1 MITDFKKIDSLSPSD
16 FEIFVRDVFV
26 AAGWTD
32 AMITKVGQEF
42 QHGDGGVDIFAYKN
56 KRKFAIE
63 VKQRK
68 AGTTVDVKA
77 LNQLVTGAKLANV
90 ASMILVTN
98 SYFTSEVKVR
108 ALRLGVELMD
118 RDGLQD
124 LWIKKHSE
132 IGREIKP
139 RQYQETVIQESLD
152 KFNGGKNRLLLEM
165 ATGLGK
171 TYTVAHLI
179 KQILK
184 QGNVKRVLF
193 LAHQVEI
200 LLQSV
205 TAFKNVLGIGT
216 YSFSACF
223 GGADPEPTDFVFGSF
238 DTLFSKIATL
248 EKETFDI
255 VIVDEAHH
263 TPAVTYAAVVEHFHP
278 KLLVGLTATPFRE
291 DSKDVLAFFG
301 GSAGHVGKYDLAWAL
316 RHNKLA
322 FPKYLVLLDDLDQ
335 SRIDQLSAGMSIKDL
350 DQQLFL
356 HKKDE
361 EVVRIIEK
369 TVRDKEIPNP
379 KGIVFCRSIKHINHL
394 IQFFPTGSATFVHS
408 KMTDQQRWQN
418 IRDFREGT
426 YRYILVRDLFN
437 EGVDIPETNLLVFM
451 RYTGSHTVWLQ
462 QLGRGL
468 RKTPNKDFVYVL
480 DFVGSL
486 ERLNEVH
493 QLTKSVNN
501 TPIEKE
507 NWEEPP
513 PRAKKET
520 VHNSSLEVNYSQ
532 SAAQVLEL
540 IEAMQYRLKS
550 RMQAVE
556 VLQRYYGDYE
566 KIPALNEVESAL
578 IDTTADQI
586 ATHFDSYF
594 GYLEAALPE
603 QYDQDLF
610 KNLCFDYAEKFY
622 QENHICPSFRAISL
636 ANQHNGLLA
645 CSELDVKFFLHSEKE
660 LEKHLSEKYELVESK
675 KQVVADAVEI
685 ELPIE
690 NVTITETDE
699 ESSLIDKYFYVIN
712 TRQDLLKLPIEER
725 AEIKRV
731 FNSEFRFLNALQ
743 NKKAQTDN
751 NLIPFPEH
759 PPLYN
764 WHSFFQ
770 RDIKK

>member
-1 MITDFKKIDSLSPSD
+1 MINNFKKIDSLSSSD

-26 AAGWTD
+26 AAGWSD
-32 AMITKVGQEF
+32 AIITKVGQEF
-42 QHGDGGVDIFAYKN
+42 QHGDGGVDIFAYKA

-63 VKQRK
+63 VKQRTV
-68 AGTTVDVKA
+68 GITVDIKA

-90 ASMILVTN
+90 TNMILVTN

-108 ALRLGVELMD
+108 ALRLGVELID
-118 RDGLQD
+118 RDALQN
-124 LWIKKHSE
+124 LWIEKHSE

-139 RQYQETVIQESLD
+139 RTYQETVINDSVAR
-152 KFNGGKNRLLLEM
+152 FYGGKSRLLIEM

-171 TYTVAHLI
+171 TYTVAHLV
-179 KQILK
+179 KRLLQ
-184 QGNVKRVLF
+184 QGKVKRVLF

-223 GGADPEPTDFVFGSF
+223 GGANPENTDFVFGSF
-238 DTLFSKIATL
+238 DTLFSKIATM
-248 EKETFDI
+248 EKEMFDV

-263 TPAVTYAAVVEHFHP
+263 TPASTYAMVVEHFHP

-291 DSKDVLAFFG
+291 DNKDVLAFFG

-335 SRIDQLSAGMSIKDL
+335 SRIDQLDKGMSISDL
-350 DQQLFL
+350 DRRLFL

-369 TVRDKEIPNP
+369 TVQDKQIQNL
-379 KGIVFCRSIKHINHL
+379 KGIVFCRNIAHIKYL
-394 IQFFPTGSATFVHS
+394 IQFFPAGSATFVHS

-418 IRDFREGT
+418 IRDFREGN

-468 RKTPNKDFVYVL
+468 RKTPNKDYVHVL

-486 ERLNEVH
+486 ERLSEVH
-493 QLTKSVNN
+493 QLTKRVNSI
-501 TPIEKE
+501 PIEKD
-507 NWEEPP
+507 NWEPS
-513 PRAKKET
+513 PRDKKET

-532 SAAQVLEL
+532 SAAQVLQL
-540 IEAMQYRLKS
+540 IEELQYRLKS
-550 RMQAVE
+550 RMQAIE
-556 VLQRYYGDYE
+556 VLRKYHRNYNN
-566 KIPALNEVESAL
+566 IPALNKVESVLAD
-578 IDTTADQI
+578 ITADQI

-594 GYLEAALPE
+594 GYLEAALTG
-603 QYDQDLF
+603 QYDQSF
-610 KNLCFDYAEKFY
+610 FRNLCLDYAMQFY
-622 QENHICPSFRAISL
+622 QQNNICPTFRAISL
-636 ANQHNGLLA
+636 ANQYNALLA
-645 CSELDVKFFLHSEKE
+645 CSEPEVKFLIGNEGE
-660 LEKHLSEKYELVESK
+660 LESYLVGKNKLLETIY
-675 KQVVADAVEI
+675 QVVAD
-685 ELPIE
+685 PIE
-690 NVTITETDE
+690 ITSSIKAMDTNVNE
-699 ESSLIDKYFYVIN
+699 ESLLISKYSAIIK
-712 TRQDLLKLPIEER
+712 TRQDLLTLSTEDR
-725 AEIKRV
+725 AEIKKV
-731 FNSEFRFLNALQ
+731 FKSEFRFLSCLQ
-743 NKKAQTDN
+743 NKK
-751 NLIPFPEH
+751 
-759 PPLYN
+759 
-764 WHSFFQ
+764 
-770 RDIKK
+770 

>member
-1 MITDFKKIDSLSPSD
+1 MINDFKKIDSLSPSD

-26 AAGWTD
+26 AAGWSD
-32 AMITKVGQEF
+32 AIITRVGQEF
-42 QHGDGGVDIFAYKN
+42 QHGDGGVDIFAYKA

-63 VKQRK
+63 VKQRA

-90 ASMILVTN
+90 NNMILVTN

-108 ALRLGVELMD
+108 ALRLGVELTD
-118 RDGLQD
+118 RDGLQN

-139 RQYQETVIQESLD
+139 RKYQETVIEDSLTR
-152 KFNGGKNRLLLEM
+152 FNDGKNRLLIEM

-171 TYTVAHLI
+171 TYTVAHL
-179 KQILK
+179 LK
-184 QGNVKRVLF
+184 QLLQQGKIKRVLF

-223 GGADPEPTDFVFGSF
+223 GGADPEHTDFVFGSF

-248 EKETFDI
+248 EKETFDV

-263 TPAVTYAAVVEHFHP
+263 TPAITYATVVQHFHP

-291 DSKDVLAFFG
+291 DNKDVLAFFG

-335 SRIDQLSAGMSIKDL
+335 SRIDQLDKGMSISDL
-350 DQQLFL
+350 DQRLFL

-369 TVRDKEIPNP
+369 TVQDKQIPNL
-379 KGIVFCRSIKHINHL
+379 KGIVFCRSIAHIIYL
-394 IQFFPTGSATFVHS
+394 IQFFPAGSATFVHS

-418 IRDFREGT
+418 IRDFREGN

-437 EGVDIPETNLLVFM
+437 EGIDIPETNLLVFM

-468 RKTPNKDFVYVL
+468 RKTPNKDYVHVL

-493 QLTKSVNN
+493 QLTQRVNSI
-501 TPIEKE
+501 PIEKE
-507 NWEEPP
+507 NWEEAPL
-513 PRAKKET
+513 RDKKET

-532 SAAQVLEL
+532 SAAQVLQL
-540 IEAMQYRLKS
+540 IEELQYRLKS
-550 RMQAVE
+550 RMQAIE
-556 VLQRYYGDYE
+556 VLQRYYDDYN
-566 KIPALNEVESAL
+566 KIPALNEIESVL
-578 IDTTADQI
+578 TDITADQI

-594 GYLEAALPE
+594 GYLEAALTG
-603 QYDQDLF
+603 QYDQGLF
-610 KNLCFDYAEKFY
+610 RTLCLDYAQRFY
-622 QENHICPSFRAISL
+622 QQNHICPTFRAISL
-636 ANQHNGLLA
+636 ANQYNGLLA
-645 CSELDVKFFLHSEKE
+645 CSEPEVKFLLGSESE
-660 LEKHLSEKYELVESK
+660 LEIYLSAKNKPVKSTY
-675 KQVVADAVEI
+675 QAVAE
-685 ELPIE
+685 PIE
-690 NVTITETDE
+690 IAPPINSIVAEINNEAL
-699 ESSLIDKYFYVIN
+699 LIDKYLEIIK
-712 TRQDLLKLPIEER
+712 TRQDLLKLSTEDR
-725 AEIKRV
+725 AEIKEV
-731 FNSEFRFLNALQ
+731 FNSEFRFFSCLQ
-743 NKKAQTDN
+743 NKLKND
-751 NLIPFPEH
+751 
-759 PPLYN
+759 
-764 WHSFFQ
+764 
-770 RDIKK
+770 

>member
-1 MITDFKKIDSLSPSD
+1 MITDFKQIDILSPSD

-32 AMITKVGQEF
+32 AIITKVGQEF

-68 AGTTVDVKA
+68 AGITVDVKA

-90 ASMILVTN
+90 TNMILVTN

-108 ALRLGVELMD
+108 ALRLGVELLD
-118 RDGLQD
+118 RDRLQD

-139 RQYQETVIQESLD
+139 RKYQETVIQDSLER
-152 KFNGGKNRLLLEM
+152 FNDGKNRLLIEM

-171 TYTVAHLI
+171 TYTVAHLV
-179 KQILK
+179 KQILQ
-184 QGNVKRVLF
+184 QGKIKRVLF

-205 TAFKNVLGIGT
+205 TAFKNVLGIGS

-223 GGADPEPTDFVFGSF
+223 GGADPEYTDFVFGSF
-238 DTLFSKIATL
+238 DTLFTKIATL
-248 EKETFDI
+248 GKEIFDV

-263 TPAVTYAAVVEHFHP
+263 TPAVTYATVVEHFHP

-335 SRIDQLSAGMSIKDL
+335 SRIDQLDQGMSISDL
-350 DQQLFL
+350 DQKLFL

-369 TVRDKEIPNP
+369 TVHDKQILNP
-379 KGIVFCRSIKHINHL
+379 KGIVFCRSIKHIEYL
-394 IQFFPTGSATFVHS
+394 IQFFPAGSATFVHS
-408 KMTDQQRWQN
+408 QMTDPQRWQN
-418 IRDFREGT
+418 IRDFREGN

-437 EGVDIPETNLLVFM
+437 EGIDIPETNLLVFM
-451 RYTGSHTVWLQ
+451 RYTGSHTIWLQ

-468 RKTPNKDFVYVL
+468 RKTPNKDYVHVL

-493 QLTKSVNN
+493 QLTKRINN
-501 TPIEKE
+501 MDIDND
-507 NWEEPP
+507 NWESP
-513 PRAKKET
+513 PRDKKET
-520 VHNSSLEVNYSQ
+520 VHNSSIEVNYSQ
-532 SAAQVLEL
+532 SAAQVLQL
-540 IEAMQYRLKS
+540 IEELQYRLKS
-550 RMQAVE
+550 RMQAIE
-556 VLQRYYGDYE
+556 ALQRYYDAYN
-566 KIPALNEVESAL
+566 KIPTLNEVGMVL
-578 IDTTADQI
+578 TDITTDQI

-594 GYLEAALPE
+594 GYLEATLTG
-603 QYDQDLF
+603 QYDQGLF
-610 KNLCFDYAEKFY
+610 RTMCLDYAQNFY
-622 QENHICPSFRAISL
+622 QQHHIVPTFRAISL
-636 ANQHNGLLA
+636 ANQHHGLLA
-645 CSELDVKFFLHSEKE
+645 YSEPEVKFLLGSERE
-660 LEKHLSEKYELVESK
+660 LEKYLSGENKLVELNNSVISEEIK
-675 KQVVADAVEI
+675 I
-685 ELPIE
+685 ELP
-690 NVTITETDE
+690 VSVETARMDE
-699 ESSLIDKYFYVIN
+699 ESLLVNKYLTIIK
-712 TRQDLLKLPIEER
+712 TRQDLLKLPEEDR

-731 FNSEFRFLNALQ
+731 FNSEFRFFSCVQ
-743 NKKAQTDN
+743 KNKN
-751 NLIPFPEH
+751 N
-759 PPLYN
+759 
-764 WHSFFQ
+764 
-770 RDIKK
+770 

>member
-16 FEIFVRDVFV
+16 FEVFVRDVFV
-26 AAGWTD
+26 AAGWSD
-32 AMITKVGQEF
+32 AIITKVGQEF

-63 VKQRK
+63 VKQRA

-90 ASMILVTN
+90 ANMILVTN

-108 ALRLGVELMD
+108 ALRLGVELTD
-118 RDGLQD
+118 RDGLQN
-124 LWIKKHSE
+124 LWIQKHSE

-139 RQYQETVIQESLD
+139 RKYQEIVIQDSLTR
-152 KFNGGKNRLLLEM
+152 FNGGKDRLLIEM

-171 TYTVAHLI
+171 TYTVAHLL
-179 KQILK
+179 KQILQ
-184 QGNVKRVLF
+184 QGKVKRVLF

-205 TAFKNVLGIGT
+205 TAFKNVFGIGT

-223 GGADPEPTDFVFGSF
+223 GGADPEDTDFVFGSF
-238 DTLFSKIATL
+238 DTLFSKITSL
-248 EKETFDI
+248 EKETFDV

-263 TPAVTYAAVVEHFHP
+263 TPAITYATVVEHFHP

-291 DSKDVLAFFG
+291 DNKDVLAFFG

-335 SRIDQLSAGMSIKDL
+335 SRIDQLDRGMSISDL
-350 DQQLFL
+350 DQRLFL

-369 TVRDKEIPNP
+369 TVQDKQIPTP
-379 KGIVFCRSIKHINHL
+379 KGIVFCRSIKHISHL
-394 IQFFPTGSATFVHS
+394 IQFFPVGSATFVHS
-408 KMTDQQRWQN
+408 KMNDQQRWQN
-418 IRDFREGT
+418 IRDFREGN

-468 RKTPNKDFVYVL
+468 RKTPNKDYVHVL

-493 QLTKSVNN
+493 QLTKRVNSI
-501 TPIEKE
+501 PIEQD
-507 NWEEPP
+507 NWESPP
-513 PRAKKET
+513 HDKKET
-520 VHNSSLEVNYSQ
+520 VHNSSLEVKYSE
-532 SAAQVLEL
+532 SAAQVLQL
-540 IEAMQYRLKS
+540 IEELQYRLKS
-550 RMQAVE
+550 RMQTIE
-556 VLQRYYGDYE
+556 VLQRYYDDYN
-566 KIPALNEVESAL
+566 KIPALNEIESVL
-578 IDTTADQI
+578 TDITVDQI

-594 GYLEAALPE
+594 GYLEAALTE
-603 QYDQDLF
+603 QYDQCLF
-610 KNLCFDYAEKFY
+610 RTLCLDYAQKFY
-622 QENHICPSFRAISL
+622 QENHICPTFRAISL
-636 ANQHNGLLA
+636 ANQYNGLLA
-645 CSELDVKFFLHSEKE
+645 CSEQEVKFLLGIESESE
-660 LEKHLSEKYELVESK
+660 NYLSEKNK
-675 KQVVADAVEI
+675 VVKFTHQAITEAINI
-685 ELPIE
+685 ELPISP
-690 NVTITETDE
+690 IATEINNE
-699 ESSLIDKYFYVIN
+699 LLLIDKYLSVIK
-712 TRQDLLKLPIEER
+712 TRHDLLKLPVEDRE
-725 AEIKRV
+725 EIKKT
-731 FNSEFRFLNALQ
+731 FNSEFRFFSCLQ
-743 NKKAQTDN
+743 DKIKN
-751 NLIPFPEH
+751 N
-759 PPLYN
+759 
-764 WHSFFQ
+764 
-770 RDIKK
+770 

>member
-26 AAGWTD
+26 AAGWSD
-32 AMITKVGQEF
+32 AIITKVGQEF
-42 QHGDGGVDIFAYKN
+42 QHGDGGVDIFAYKA

-63 VKQRK
+63 VKQRT
-68 AGTTVDVKA
+68 AGITVDVKA

-90 ASMILVTN
+90 TNMILVTN

-108 ALRLGVELMD
+108 ALRLGVELAD

-139 RQYQETVIQESLD
+139 RKYQETVIQDSLTR
-152 KFNGGKNRLLLEM
+152 FNEGKNRLLIEM

-171 TYTVAHLI
+171 TYTVAHL
-179 KQILK
+179 LK
-184 QGNVKRVLF
+184 QLLQQGKVKRVLF

-223 GGADPEPTDFVFGSF
+223 GGADPEHTDFVFGSF

-248 EKETFDI
+248 EKEIFDV

-263 TPAVTYAAVVEHFHP
+263 TPAITYATVVQHFHP

-291 DSKDVLAFFG
+291 DNKNVLAFFG

-335 SRIDQLSAGMSIKDL
+335 TRIDQLDKGMSISDL
-350 DQQLFL
+350 DQRLFL

-369 TVRDKEIPNP
+369 TVQDKQIPNL
-379 KGIVFCRSIKHINHL
+379 KGIVFCRSITHINYL
-394 IQFFPTGSATFVHS
+394 IQFFPAGSATFVHS
-408 KMTDQQRWQN
+408 KMNDQQRWQN
-418 IRDFREGT
+418 IRDFREGN

-437 EGVDIPETNLLVFM
+437 EGIDIPETNLLVFM

-468 RKTPNKDFVYVL
+468 RKTPNKDYVHVL

-493 QLTKSVNN
+493 QLAKRVNSI
-501 TPIEKE
+501 PIEKD
-507 NWEEPP
+507 NWESP
-513 PRAKKET
+513 PRDKKET

-532 SAAQVLEL
+532 SAAQVLQL
-540 IEAMQYRLKS
+540 IEELQYRLKS
-550 RMQAVE
+550 RMQAIE
-556 VLQRYYGDYE
+556 VLRRHYEDYNS
-566 KIPALNEVESAL
+566 IPALKEVESILAD
-578 IDTTADQI
+578 ITADQI

-594 GYLEAALPE
+594 GYLEAALTG
-603 QYDQDLF
+603 QYDQSF
-610 KNLCFDYAEKFY
+610 FRNLCLDYALRFY
-622 QENHICPSFRAISL
+622 QQNNICPTFRAISL
-636 ANQHNGLLA
+636 ANQYNGLLA
-645 CSELDVKFFLHSEKE
+645 CSEPEVKFLLGSESE
-660 LEKHLSEKYELVESK
+660 LENYLAGKNKLVESIQ
-675 KQVVADAVEI
+675 QVVTE
-685 ELPIE
+685 PIE
-690 NVTITETDE
+690 IASPINTTVIDTNE
-699 ESSLIDKYFYVIN
+699 ESLLIDKYSAIIK
-712 TRQDLLKLPIEER
+712 TRQDLLTLSAEDR
-725 AEIKRV
+725 AEIKKV
-731 FNSEFRFLNALQ
+731 FNSEFRFFSCLQ
-743 NKKAQTDN
+743 NKK
-751 NLIPFPEH
+751 
-759 PPLYN
+759 
-764 WHSFFQ
+764 
-770 RDIKK
+770 

>member
-1 MITDFKKIDSLSPSD
+1 
-16 FEIFVRDVFV
+16 
-26 AAGWTD
+26 
-32 AMITKVGQEF
+32 
-42 QHGDGGVDIFAYKN
+42 
-56 KRKFAIE
+56 
-63 VKQRK
+63 
-68 AGTTVDVKA
+68 
-77 LNQLVTGAKLANV
+77 
-90 ASMILVTN
+90 MILVTN

-108 ALRLGVELMD
+108 ALRLGVELLD

-152 KFNGGKNRLLLEM
+152 KFNSGKSRLLLEM

-184 QGNVKRVLF
+184 QGKVKRVLF

-223 GGADPEPTDFVFGSF
+223 GGADPEETDFVFGSF
-238 DTLFSKIATL
+238 DTLFTKISTL
-248 EKETFDI
+248 EKEKFDV

-335 SRIDQLSAGMSIKDL
+335 SRIEQLRVGMSISDL
-350 DQQLFL
+350 DKQLFL

-369 TVRDKEIPNP
+369 TVHDKAIPNP

-394 IQFFPTGSATFVHS
+394 IQFFPAGSATFVHS

-418 IRDFREGT
+418 IRDFREGA

-493 QLTKSVNN
+493 QLTKIINSI
-501 TPIEKE
+501 PIEPE

-513 PRAKKET
+513 EPREKKET
-520 VHNSSLEVNYSQ
+520 VHNSSIEVNYSQ

-550 RMQAVE
+550 RMQAIE
-556 VLQRYYGDYE
+556 VLQRYYDDYE
-566 KIPALNEVESAL
+566 KIPALNEVESVL
-578 IDTTADQI
+578 IDMTSDQI

-645 CSELDVKFFLHSEKE
+645 CSEAEVKFFLQSEKE
-660 LEKHLSEKYELVESK
+660 LEKHLSEKYGSIEPE
-675 KQVVADAVEI
+675 KQVVADTVEI
-685 ELPIE
+685 ESPVNDLK
-690 NVTITETDE
+690 ITEVNQET
-699 ESSLIDKYFYVIN
+699 LLFDKYQGLVI
-712 TRQDLLKLPIEER
+712 RSAQDLLGLPDEAR
-725 AEIKRV
+725 AEIKQV
-731 FNSEFRFLNALQ
+731 FNSEFRFFKCLQ
-743 NKKAQTDN
+743 ERKKSMSN
-751 NLIPFPEH
+751 NNFSERH
-759 PPLYN
+759 
-764 WHSFFQ
+764 
-770 RDIKK
+770 D

>member
-1 MITDFKKIDSLSPSD
+1 MITDFKEIDSLTHSD
-16 FEIFVRDVFV
+16 FEIYVRDVFV
-26 AAGWTD
+26 AAGWSD
-32 AMITKVGQEF
+32 AVITKVGQEF
-42 QHGDGGVDIFAYKN
+42 QHGDGGVDIFAYKA

-63 VKQRK
+63 VKQR
-68 AGTTVDVKA
+68 AVGTTVDIKA

-90 ASMILVTN
+90 TNMILVTN

-108 ALRLGVELMD
+108 ALRLGVELID
-118 RDGLQD
+118 RDALQN
-124 LWIKKHSE
+124 LWIEKHSE

-139 RQYQETVIQESLD
+139 RTYQETVINDSLGR
-152 KFNGGKNRLLLEM
+152 FNAGKNRLLIEM

-171 TYTVAHLI
+171 TYTVAHLV
-179 KQILK
+179 KRLLQ
-184 QGNVKRVLF
+184 QGKAKRVLF

-223 GGADPEPTDFVFGSF
+223 GGASPEDTDFVFGSF
-238 DTLFSKIATL
+238 DTLFSKITTM
-248 EKETFDI
+248 EKEKFDV

-263 TPAVTYAAVVEHFHP
+263 TPAVTYATVVDHFHP

-291 DSKDVLAFFG
+291 DNKDVLAFFG

-335 SRIDQLSAGMSIKDL
+335 SRIDQLDKGMSISDL
-350 DQQLFL
+350 DQRLFL

-369 TVRDKEIPNP
+369 TVQDKQIQNL
-379 KGIVFCRSIKHINHL
+379 KGIVFCRSINHINYL
-394 IQFFPTGSATFVHS
+394 IQFFPAGSATFVHS

-418 IRDFREGT
+418 IRDFREGN

-468 RKTPNKDFVYVL
+468 RKTLNKDFVHVL

-493 QLTKSVNN
+493 QLTKKVNSI
-501 TPIEKE
+501 PIEKD
-507 NWEEPP
+507 NWEPP
-513 PRAKKET
+513 PRDKKET

-532 SAAQVLEL
+532 SAAQVLQL
-540 IEAMQYRLKS
+540 IEELQYRLKS
-550 RMQAVE
+550 RMQAIE
-556 VLQRYYGDYE
+556 VLRRFYEDYNN
-566 KIPALNEVESAL
+566 IPALDKVESSL
-578 IDTTADQI
+578 VDITADQI

-594 GYLEAALPE
+594 GYLEAALTG
-603 QYDQDLF
+603 QYDQSF
-610 KNLCFDYAEKFY
+610 FRNLCLDYALEFY
-622 QENHICPSFRAISL
+622 QQTNICPTFRAISL
-636 ANQHNGLLA
+636 ANQCNGLLA
-645 CSELDVKFFLHSEKE
+645 CSEPEVKFLLGSESE
-660 LEKHLSEKYELVESK
+660 LEHFLVGKTKSIETSY
-675 KQVVADAVEI
+675 QVV
-685 ELPIE
+685 
-690 NVTITETDE
+690 TEVIVKASCDNAKTNDTHE
-699 ESSLIDKYFYVIN
+699 ESLLINKYSEIIKE
-712 TRQDLLKLPIEER
+712 RQDLLKLSAEDR
-725 AEIKRV
+725 AEIKKV
-731 FNSEFRFLNALQ
+731 FNSEFRFLSCLQ
-743 NKKAQTDN
+743 NKK
-751 NLIPFPEH
+751 
-759 PPLYN
+759 
-764 WHSFFQ
+764 
-770 RDIKK
+770 

>member
-1 MITDFKKIDSLSPSD
+1 MLTDFKKIDTLSSSD

-32 AMITKVGQEF
+32 ALITKVGQEF
-42 QHGDGGVDIFAYKN
+42 QHGDGGVDIFASKN

-63 VKQRK
+63 VKQRQ
-68 AGTTVDVKA
+68 AGSTVDVKA
-77 LNQLVTGAKLANV
+77 LNQLFTGAKLANV
-90 ASMILVTN
+90 NNMILVTN

-139 RQYQETVIQESLD
+139 RKYQETVIQDSLAR
-152 KFNGGKNRLLLEM
+152 FNDGKSRLLIEM

-171 TYTVAHLI
+171 TYTVAHLV

-184 QGNVKRVLF
+184 QDEVKRVLF

-223 GGADPEPTDFVFGSF
+223 GGADPEHTDFVFGSF

-263 TPAVTYAAVVEHFHP
+263 TPAITYATVVEHFHP

-291 DSKDVLAFFG
+291 DNKDVLAFFG

-335 SRIDQLSAGMSIKDL
+335 SRIDQLDSGLSISDL
-350 DQQLFL
+350 DQRLFL

-369 TVRDKEIPNP
+369 TVQDKQIENL
-379 KGIVFCRSIKHINHL
+379 KGIVFCRSIDHINYL
-394 IQFFPTGSATFVHS
+394 IQFFPAGSATFVHS

-418 IRDFREGT
+418 IRDFREGS

-468 RKTPNKDFVYVL
+468 RKTPNKDYVHVL

-493 QLTKSVNN
+493 QLTKRVNAI
-501 TPIEKE
+501 PIEKD
-507 NWEEPP
+507 NWEAP
-513 PRAKKET
+513 PRDRKET

-532 SAAQVLEL
+532 SAAQVLQL
-540 IEAMQYRLKS
+540 IEELQYRLKS
-550 RMQAVE
+550 RMQTIEA
-556 VLQRYYGDYE
+556 LQRYYEDYD
-566 KIPALNEVESAL
+566 KIPELNEIGSVLTDISV
-578 IDTTADQI
+578 DQI

-594 GYLEAALPE
+594 GYLEAALTGQYE
-603 QYDQDLF
+603 QSLF
-610 KNLCFDYAEKFY
+610 RTLCLDYAQNFY
-622 QENHICPSFRAISL
+622 AQNHICPSFRAISL

-645 CSELDVKFFLHSEKE
+645 CSEPEVKFLLGS
-660 LEKHLSEKYELVESK
+660 
-675 KQVVADAVEI
+675 EI
-685 ELPIE
+685 ELENYLLEKTDLIQSIQQALAESIEITLPI
-690 NVTITETDE
+690 NTATTEINE
-699 ESSLIDKYFYVIN
+699 ESLLIEKYLTIIK
-712 TRQDLLKLPIEER
+712 TRQDLLNLSSEER
-725 AEIKRV
+725 TEIKRV
-731 FNSEFRFLNALQ
+731 FNSEFRFLSCLQ
-743 NKKAQTDN
+743 DKIKN
-751 NLIPFPEH
+751 N
-759 PPLYN
+759 
-764 WHSFFQ
+764 
-770 RDIKK
+770 

>member
-1 MITDFKKIDSLSPSD
+1 MVTDFKKIDLLSPSD

-68 AGTTVDVKA
+68 AGSTVDVKA

-90 ASMILVTN
+90 VSMILVTN

-139 RQYQETVIQESLD
+139 RKYQETVIEDSLAR
-152 KFNGGKNRLLLEM
+152 FNNSKSRLLIEM

-171 TYTVAHLI
+171 TYTVAHLV
-179 KQILK
+179 KQILQ
-184 QGNVKRVLF
+184 QGKVKRVLF

-216 YSFSACF
+216 YSYSACF

-263 TPAVTYAAVVEHFHP
+263 TPAITYATVVEHFHP

-291 DSKDVLAFFG
+291 DCKDVLTFFG

-335 SRIDQLSAGMSIKDL
+335 SRIDQLSAGMSISDL
-350 DQQLFL
+350 DKQLFL

-361 EVVRIIEK
+361 EVVRIIER
-369 TVRDKEIPNP
+369 TVHDKAIPNP
-379 KGIVFCRSIKHINHL
+379 KGIVFCRCIKHITHL
-394 IQFFPTGSATFVHS
+394 IQFFPAGSATFVHS

-437 EGVDIPETNLLVFM
+437 EGIDIPETNLLVFM
-451 RYTGSHTVWLQ
+451 RYTGSRTVWLQ

-468 RKTPNKDFVYVL
+468 RKTQNKDFVYVL

-493 QLTKSVNN
+493 QLAKSINN

-507 NWEEPP
+507 NWEEPA
-513 PRAKKET
+513 PRIQKET
-520 VHNSSLEVNYSQ
+520 VHNSSIEVHYSQ

-550 RMQAVE
+550 RMQAIE
-556 VLQRYYGDYE
+556 VLQRYYDDYE
-566 KIPALNEVESAL
+566 KIPALNEVESVL
-578 IDTTADQI
+578 TDMTADQI

-594 GYLEAALPE
+594 GYLEAALSE
-603 QYDQDLF
+603 QYEQSFF
-610 KNLCFDYAEKFY
+610 KTLCLDYTEKFY

-645 CSELDVKFFLHSEKE
+645 CSEPEVKFLLGSERE
-660 LEKHLSEKYELVESK
+660 LENYLLSTNEAIEPRQNH
-675 KQVVADAVEI
+675 QVVVENVKI
-685 ELPIE
+685 ELPLE
-690 NVTITETDE
+690 NVTITGINEETQ
-699 ESSLIDKYFYVIN
+699 LIDKYLTVIS
-712 TRQDLLKLPIEER
+712 TRHDLLKLPIEER
-725 AEIKRV
+725 AEIKRI
-731 FNSEFRFLNALQ
+731 FNSEFRFLSVLQ
-743 NKKAQTDN
+743 NKAKS
-751 NLIPFPEH
+751 IEKM
-759 PPLYN
+759 
-764 WHSFFQ
+764 S
-770 RDIKK
+770 

>member
-1 MITDFKKIDSLSPSD
+1 MITDFKKIDLLSPSD

-26 AAGWTD
+26 AAGWSD
-32 AMITKVGQEF
+32 ALITKVGQEF
-42 QHGDGGVDIFAYKN
+42 QHGDGGVDIFAYKA

-63 VKQRK
+63 VKQRTV
-68 AGTTVDVKA
+68 GITVDIKA

-90 ASMILVTN
+90 ANMILVTN

-108 ALRLGVELMD
+108 ALRLGVELID
-118 RDGLQD
+118 RDALQN
-124 LWIKKHSE
+124 LWIEKHSE

-139 RQYQETVIQESLD
+139 RSYQEIVINDSIARY
-152 KFNGGKNRLLLEM
+152 NAGKHRLLIEM

-179 KQILK
+179 KRLLQ
-184 QGNVKRVLF
+184 QGKAKRVLF

-205 TAFKNVLGIGT
+205 TAFKNVLGIGNYT
-216 YSFSACF
+216 FSACF
-223 GGADPEPTDFVFGSF
+223 GGANPEDTDLVFGSF

-248 EKETFDI
+248 EKEAFDV

-263 TPAVTYAAVVEHFHP
+263 TPAITYAAVVDHFHP

-291 DSKDVLAFFG
+291 DNKDVKAFFG

-335 SRIDQLSAGMSIKDL
+335 SRIDQLDKGMSISDL
-350 DQQLFL
+350 DQRLFL

-369 TVRDKEIPNP
+369 TIQDKQIHNL
-379 KGIVFCRSIKHINHL
+379 KGIVFCRSITHINYL
-394 IQFFPTGSATFVHS
+394 IQFFPAGSATFVHS

-418 IRDFREGT
+418 IRDFREGN

-468 RKTPNKDFVYVL
+468 RKTPNKDYVHVL

-493 QLTKSVNN
+493 QLAKRVNSI
-501 TPIEKE
+501 PIEKDD
-507 NWEEPP
+507 WEPP
-513 PRAKKET
+513 PRNKKET

-532 SAAQVLEL
+532 SAAQVLQLIDEL
-540 IEAMQYRLKS
+540 QYRLKS
-550 RMQAVE
+550 RMQAIGI
-556 VLQRYYGDYE
+556 LRRYYEDYN
-566 KIPALNEVESAL
+566 KIPALNEVESVL
-578 IDTTADQI
+578 TDITADQI
-586 ATHFDSYF
+586 ATHFDSYY
-594 GYLEAALPE
+594 GYLEAALTG
-603 QYDQDLF
+603 QYDQSF
-610 KNLCFDYAEKFY
+610 FRNLCLDYALRFY
-622 QENHICPSFRAISL
+622 QQNNIFPTFRAISL
-636 ANQHNGLLA
+636 ANQYNGLLA
-645 CSELDVKFFLHSEKE
+645 CSEPEVKFLLGSESE
-660 LEKHLSEKYELVESK
+660 LGHYLIGKDKSARTNHQSVTEHNEKASPVNTK
-675 KQVVADAVEI
+675 
-685 ELPIE
+685 
-690 NVTITETDE
+690 TTDINE
-699 ESSLIDKYFYVIN
+699 ESLLIDKYSELIK
-712 TRQDLLKLPIEER
+712 TRQDLLTLSAEDR
-725 AEIKRV
+725 AEIKKV
-731 FNSEFRFLNALQ
+731 FNSEFRFLNCLQ
-743 NKKAQTDN
+743 KK
-751 NLIPFPEH
+751 
-759 PPLYN
+759 
-764 WHSFFQ
+764 
-770 RDIKK
+770 

>member
-1 MITDFKKIDSLSPSD
+1 VITKFKKIDSLSPSD

-26 AAGWTD
+26 AAGWSD
-32 AMITKVGQEF
+32 AIITKVGQEF

-90 ASMILVTN
+90 TNMILVTN
-98 SYFTSEVKVR
+98 SYFTSEVRVR
-108 ALRLGVELMD
+108 ALKLGVELMD

-139 RQYQETVIQESLD
+139 RKYQETVIQDSLAR
-152 KFNGGKNRLLLEM
+152 FNEGKSRLLIEM

-171 TYTVAHLI
+171 TYTVAHLL
-179 KQILK
+179 KQILQ
-184 QGNVKRVLF
+184 QGKVKRVLF

-223 GGADPEPTDFVFGSF
+223 GGEDPEHTDFVFGSF

-248 EKETFDI
+248 EKETFDV

-263 TPAVTYAAVVEHFHP
+263 TPARTYATVVEHFHP

-291 DSKDVLAFFG
+291 DDKDVLSFFG
-301 GSAGHVGKYDLAWAL
+301 GSAGHVGKYDLAWGL

-335 SRIDQLSAGMSIKDL
+335 SRINQLDSGLSISDL
-350 DQQLFL
+350 DQRLFL

-369 TVRDKEIPNP
+369 TVQDKQIENP
-379 KGIVFCRSIKHINHL
+379 KGIVFCRSITHINYL
-394 IQFFPTGSATFVHS
+394 IQFFPAGSATFVHS

-418 IRDFREGT
+418 IRDFREGN

-468 RKTPNKDFVYVL
+468 RKTPNKDYVHVL

-493 QLTKSVNN
+493 QLTKRVNE
-501 TPIEKE
+501 TPLDKD
-507 NWEEPP
+507 NWEAP
-513 PRAKKET
+513 PRDRKET

-532 SAAQVLEL
+532 SAAQVLQL
-540 IEAMQYRLKS
+540 IEELKYRLKS
-550 RMQAVE
+550 RMQAIE
-556 VLQRYYGDYE
+556 ALQRYYKDYD
-566 KIPALNEVESAL
+566 KIPELNEIGSVLTDISV
-578 IDTTADQI
+578 DQI

-594 GYLEAALPE
+594 GYLEAALTGQYE
-603 QYDQDLF
+603 QSLF
-610 KNLCFDYAEKFY
+610 RTLCLKYAQNFY
-622 QENHICPSFRAISL
+622 GQNHICPSFRAISL
-636 ANQHNGLLA
+636 ANQYNGLLA
-645 CSELDVKFFLHSEKE
+645 CSEPDVKFLLGSETE
-660 LEKHLSEKYELVESK
+660 LENLLEKTNLIQSTQQAIEEPIEIALPINITVTEINEESLLIEKYL
-675 KQVVADAVEI
+675 
-685 ELPIE
+685 
-690 NVTITETDE
+690 T
-699 ESSLIDKYFYVIN
+699 VIKA
-712 TRQDLLKLPIEER
+712 RQDLLNLSVEER

-731 FNSEFRFLNALQ
+731 FNSEFRFLSCLQ
-743 NKKAQTDN
+743 DKIKN
-751 NLIPFPEH
+751 N
-759 PPLYN
+759 
-764 WHSFFQ
+764 
-770 RDIKK
+770 